1 MDEHNKDF
9 NKVLENIKK
18 NQTELNNTI
27 IEIRNALEEINN
39 ILDNTE
45 EQISE
50 LEDNTVKITHAKQ
63 KKIKKRIFLNE
74 DF

>member
-18 NQTELNNTI
+18 NQTELNNII

-39 ILDNTE
+39 MLDNTE
-45 EQISE
+45 
-50 LEDNTVKITHAKQ
+50 D
-63 KKIKKRIFLNE
+63 
-74 DF
+74 

>member
-39 ILDNTE
+39 MLDNTE
-45 EQISE
+45 E
-50 LEDNTVKITHAKQ
+50 
-63 KKIKKRIFLNE
+63 
-74 DF
+74 

>member
-18 NQTELNNTI
+18 NQTELNNII

-39 ILDNTE
+39 MLDNTE
-45 EQISE
+45 E
-50 LEDNTVKITHAKQ
+50 
-63 KKIKKRIFLNE
+63 
-74 DF
+74 

>member
-1 MDEHNKDF
+1 MFKELNRRMDEHNKDF

-45 EQISE
+45 E
-50 LEDNTVKITHAKQ
+50 
-63 KKIKKRIFLNE
+63 
-74 DF
+74 

>member
-45 EQISE
+45 E
-50 LEDNTVKITHAKQ
+50 
-63 KKIKKRIFLNE
+63 
-74 DF
+74 